1 LHREA
6 RAIDLIADTSYLT
19 GLWRGQ
25 AWATSHAA
33 ANSFKSLGI
42 PWIVLGEFWHGS
54 ILAGHD
60 AKTVGEFL
68 AIGVSITDPGPVIP
82 VYARICAEL
91 QGEPAYQSIGQNDL
105 WIASVA
111 VALDKPLLTRNRR
124 HFENIPNLRLEV
136 LQP

>member
-1 LHREA
+1 M
-6 RAIDLIADTSYLT
+6 DLIADTTYLI

-42 PWIVLGEFWHGS
+42 PWIVLGEFWHGA
-54 ILAGHD
+54 IRAGHD

-68 AIGVSITDPGPVIP
+68 AIGVPITDPGPVIP
-82 VYARICAEL
+82 VYARICAKL
-91 QGEPAYQSIGQNDL
+91 QGEPGYQNIGQNDL

-111 VALDKPLLTRNRR
+111 VAHDKPLLTRNRR